1 MKKTVAVILLAAASV
16 AYGQTKVNLKAQTK
30 NADFSQATSVVPFP
44 VGPSLPATC
53 NQGQMFFN
61 SAAPAGTNV
70 YGCVALNTWTQ
81 MSGGAASSF
90 NLPLAVQQSSGTTLS
105 IGAGC
110 TSSSPCMARIGSVVY
125 DFSSTGVL
133 TLTGGSGEVFLYVSS
148 TGQLTAGVST
158 LGNPAVSCSGCQVM
172 TSITQFPPASI
183 PLATW
188 TANNGTWDAT
198 GVDSRAILSGAP
210 TLEAGPYISLTQT
223 PGSVTIASGAS
234 TSGTCGASTG
244 GTFLYTPGAPGV
256 KDTFAVCAKDAS
268 NVFAW
273 RTLY

>member
-1 MKKTVAVILLAAASV
+1 MKKTLAVVLLAAASIG
-16 AYGQTKVNLKAQTK
+16 YGQTRVNLKAQTK

-53 NQGQMFFN
+53 SQGQMFFD
-61 SAAPAGTNV
+61 SAAPAGSNI
-70 YGCVALNTWTQ
+70 YGCVALNTWIQ

-110 TSSSPCMARIGSVVY
+110 SNGSPCMARIGSMVY
-125 DFSSTGVL
+125 AFSSTAVV
-133 TLTGGSGEVFLYVSS
+133 TLTGGSGTVFLYVSN
-148 TGQLTAGVST
+148 TGQLTAGVAT
-158 LGNPAVSCSGCQVM
+158 AGNPAVSCSGCQVM

-188 TANNGTWDAT
+188 TANSGAWNAT

-210 TLEAGPYISLTQT
+210 ALQAGPYINLTQT
-223 PGSVTIASGAS
+223 PGSATIASGAP

-256 KDTFAVCAKDAS
+256 KDTFAVCAKDAA